1 MLRIDP
7 AAALV
12 WRSPSTLQIGVDP
25 PLAVLAD
32 LPPTAERLVT
42 ALVAGTDPATLAA
55 LAVDRDLEPDELQR
69 ILTAVEPALMPA
81 PPPAPSPV
89 LVEGPQE
96 LVAGLG
102 VTGGLLARA
111 PEAAL
116 PVERPALVVLAGHH
130 VLAPGRAARW
140 LAIDVPHLP
149 VVFGERAA
157 MLGPFV
163 LPGATPCL
171 RCADEHRIDADPAW
185 PVLGG
190 QLLALGAAAAADAP
204 ALRMEL
210 HARLASA
217 LRSIRAGGAAGL
229 AGSALR
235 IASDGS
241 VSRLARPW
249 HARCSCR
256 SPAPAA

>member
-25 PLAVLAD
+25 PLAVLTD
-32 LPPTAERLVT
+32 LPPTAERLVA
-42 ALVAGTDPATLAA
+42 ALVAGTDPPALAA
-55 LAVDRDLEPDELQR
+55 LAAARLVEPAELQR
-69 ILTAVEPALMPA
+69 LLDAVRPALLPEPA
-81 PPPAPSPV
+81 APSLPV
-89 LVEGPQE
+89 LVEGPPD

-102 VTGGLLARA
+102 VADGMRARDPAAPPPPDSPPLVLLAA
-111 PEAAL
+111 
-116 PVERPALVVLAGHH
+116 HH

-140 LAIDVPHLP
+140 LARDVPHLP

-157 MLGPFV
+157 VLGPFV
-163 LPGATPCL
+163 VPGATPCL
-171 RCADEHRIDADPAW
+171 RCADEHRVDADPAW
-185 PVLGG
+185 PVLGA
-190 QLLALGAAAAADAP
+190 QLLGLGRAAAADAP

-210 HARLASA
+210 QARLAA
-217 LRSIRAGGAAGL
+217 AVRAIRAGGDAGL
-229 AGSALR
+229 AGSAVR
-235 IASDGS
+235 VASDGS

-256 SPAPAA
+256 SPGPAA